1 MTQNA
6 IRSSEGWIHA
16 WAWAAQEEGGTS
28 SAFARSTGEEK
39 KGKKARSISIVM
51 CEAKML
57 SVREGERDTCVG
69 PSEQAGT
76 VHGRAELA
84 VAVWKRFGVSGQRVN
99 NEQ

>member
-1 MTQNA
+1 MQLRRRAEPAALSLDRQAT
-6 IRSSEGWIHA
+6 RRKGSEP
-16 WAWAAQEEGGTS
+16 
-28 SAFARSTGEEK
+28 
-39 KGKKARSISIVM
+39 
-51 CEAKML
+51 EALWLLLRQKMV